1 MDSLPS
7 WCGVCLAVHMP
18 GQHRLQGQVPPTSFF
33 PWAAPLSS
41 ASPTPVTAP
50 QQSPSPPVVDYDKII
65 SAVSKAML
73 AEKAA
78 PAAPSSQAPSVTPAS
93 APHDEKPPLSRR
105 AAKRKRAKEM
115 KGDDRQRQQ
124 HQQQRQRQQP
134 LRGGGRGER
143 DRRTR
148 LKHKVWTAP
157 AGGEE
162 SATPRGSSSGSS
174 SSGEAVAPVPVPKA
188 PAKAA
193 APTATDDALARM
205 QRELSAM
212 QAKL

>member
-1 MDSLPS
+1 MLMCADRMDSLPS

-50 QQSPSPPVVDYDKII
+50 QQSPRPPVVDYDKII

-148 LKHKVWTAP
+148 LKHKV
-157 AGGEE
+157 
-162 SATPRGSSSGSS
+162 S
-174 SSGEAVAPVPVPKA
+174 KA